1 VGKNPRGK
9 IDGDLVVYHKDLS
22 LVGNATPEKVFSES
36 RRNVSFDL
44 PECAEEDAAGRLTT
58 LKVRHDG
65 VQCKCT

>member
-1 VGKNPRGK
+1 VGKNPRAK
-9 IDGDLVVYHKDLS
+9 IDGALVVYHNDLS

-36 RRNVSFDL
+36 GRNVSFDL
-44 PECAEEDAAGRLTT
+44 PECAEEDAAGMKK